1 MKKLNEMKVISKTV
15 FAGAVAIVLC
25 SVMFTGVNNKVLA
38 SELKTQVSASTTYD
52 IKTAKIEPSE
62 DYVKEDYKVVVNK
75 LSNKKDKSAMTAE
88 AGAELGAK
96 YLWDM
101 YKVSMKGKVV
111 VMSFNVSPITSETRW
126 IGNIYEKYDQTAK
139 ETELI
144 QPDYSFMINAITG
157 ERQYIQMKYSVSE
170 DAKTFTFNAKKANE
184 KYKEQCEEYKKE
196 AIKFAEKSYG
206 VKIAS
211 SDFDGVSASFVESD
225 YKTRKYNP
233 DKVKCSRM
241 YINII
246 VTDTEGI
253 KYQVTLTED
262 TKELQ
267 NINII
272 EPDGGSDYLG

>member
-15 FAGAVAIVLC
+15 FAGAAAIVLC

-157 ERQYIQMKYSVSE
+157 ERQYIQTKYSVSE
-170 DAKTFTFNAKKANE
+170 DAKPFAFNEKKANE
-184 KYKEQCEEYKKE
+184 KYKKQCEDYKKV
-196 AIKFAEKSYG
+196 ATKFAEKSYG

-211 SDFDGVSASFVESD
+211 SEFNGVSALLAESD
-225 YKTRKYNP
+225 YKTRKNHP
-233 DKVKCSRM
+233 EKLMATRM
-241 YINII
+241 FINII